1 MGGAPWPP
9 TARSRG
15 GAIPV
20 RIPLL
25 GRGITFFCLR
35 GATRLVSTRVPT
47 DLARAVE
54 LAAAQELISVAAFA
68 RRAIAIAVR
77 GSTKE

>member
-1 MGGAPWPP
+1 MDQPAADEAP
-9 TARSRG
+9 
-15 GAIPV
+15 
-20 RIPLL
+20 
-25 GRGITFFCLR
+25 
-35 GATRLVSTRVPT
+35 ATRLVSARVPT
-47 DLARAVE
+47 DLHRAVE